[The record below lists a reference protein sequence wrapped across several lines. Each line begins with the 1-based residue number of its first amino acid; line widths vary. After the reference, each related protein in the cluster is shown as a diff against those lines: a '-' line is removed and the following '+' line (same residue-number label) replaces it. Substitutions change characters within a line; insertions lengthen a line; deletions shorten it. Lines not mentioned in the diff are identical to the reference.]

1 MSPISSKYQNILA
14 WNKAVE
20 MYFLIFLLKV
30 KYFTASDKFF
40 TMILLPLLLVID
52 ITTSDGQHSYFYS

>member
-1 MSPISSKYQNILA
+1 
-14 WNKAVE
+14 